1 MSVCSPE
8 NEDLLLLCFADLLG
22 RDQGSTEM
30 EDSGITMI
38 HVGDTVSYSGRGVCV
53 CVKLLKKWFKY
64 IKWHE

>member
-53 CVKLLKKWFKY
+53 CV
-64 IKWHE
+64 